1 MSKEYLEY
9 ELALDKVLEKDGR
22 YARPAYFFVQRAL
35 QFYRETHGH
44 EEGMGHIKGAD
55 LLMGVRELALSE
67 FGPMARPVLNAWGL
81 QAGEDVGEIVYNL
94 IRAGLM
100 SKTDEDRREDFS
112 GIMKFDE
119 GLDREAH
126 W

>member
-1 MSKEYLEY
+1 
-9 ELALDKVLEKDGR
+9 
-22 YARPAYFFVQRAL
+22 
-35 QFYRETHGH
+35 
-44 EEGMGHIKGAD
+44 
-55 LLMGVRELALSE
+55 
-67 FGPMARPVLNAWGL
+67 VLNAWGL

-100 SKTDEDRREDFS
+100 SKTDEDRKEDFS
-112 GIMKFDE
+112 GVMKFDE